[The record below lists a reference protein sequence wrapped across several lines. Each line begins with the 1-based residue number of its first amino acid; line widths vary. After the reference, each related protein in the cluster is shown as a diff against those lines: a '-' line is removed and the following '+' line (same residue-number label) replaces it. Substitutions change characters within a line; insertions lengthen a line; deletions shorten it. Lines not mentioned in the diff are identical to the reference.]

1 MSDAWFKWQIAPD
14 GVVEDRCHP
23 DEAQALQ
30 SYLNKETTP
39 QEAARAIT
47 QAVLSTEDP
56 DDNLYRILDLIQ
68 DALIELSATHIQSLI
83 ILLQAIQD
91 LPDPDLTSKLTKT
104 TPPSYNFTWKGL
116 PGFGHHWADGYKLD
130 HWRYELSET
139 LSSCPTVSDR
149 LKTRQILRAAHI
161 HRAHIEAR
169 LSVVNVDIL
178 PLDWGY
184 EVIADALELDDAVL
198 DFEIPAVRE
207 WIAIAGQDLYDG
219 AKEGRESWALCKK
232 RDMGMEDKKMSL
244 SRLEFWE
251 RRMRD
256 YQEMGKFDGDSGKG
270 AGQEMKKLGE
280 LKK

>member
-14 GVVEDRCHP
+14 GVAEDGCHP

-30 SYLNKETTP
+30 SYLNNETTP
-39 QEAARAIT
+39 QEAAQAIT
-47 QAVLSTEDP
+47 QPILSSENRV
-56 DDNLYRILDLIQ
+56 DDLYGLWGLFQ
-68 DALIELSATHIQSLI
+68 NALLELSETHVEPLI

-91 LPDPDLTSKLTKT
+91 LPDPDLSAKPTETA
-104 TPPSYNFTWKGL
+104 PPKYGFTWKGL
-116 PGFGHHWADGYKLD
+116 PHFVNSWADMYKQD
-130 HWRYELSET
+130 DWRYELSET
-139 LSSCPTVSDR
+139 LSSCPTVNDR

-161 HRAHIEAR
+161 HRANIEAR

-232 RDMGMEDKKMSL
+232 RDMGMEDKKMSM

-251 RRMRD
+251 ARMRE
-256 YQEMGKFDGDSGKG
+256 YKEKGKLDGDSGKG
-270 AGQEMKKLGE
+270 AGQEMK
-280 LKK
+280 